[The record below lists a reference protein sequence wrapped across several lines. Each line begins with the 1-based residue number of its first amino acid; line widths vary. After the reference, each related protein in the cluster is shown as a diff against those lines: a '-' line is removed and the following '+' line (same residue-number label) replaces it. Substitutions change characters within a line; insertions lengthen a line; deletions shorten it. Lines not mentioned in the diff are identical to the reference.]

1 MFHYIC
7 KRIFAYK
14 IANNDLNK
22 NKKME
27 NNIKHPGKMIPV
39 KVVGALAEA
48 FGRSIAT
55 IYRWAQRNDDRL
67 TSAKANK
74 VYAEYG
80 FEWKAD
86 DVLDGQLAS

>member
-1 MFHYIC
+1 MV
-7 KRIFAYK
+7 
-14 IANNDLNK
+14 
-22 NKKME
+22 
-27 NNIKHPGKMIPV
+27 NNIKQTGKMIPV

-48 FGRSIAT
+48 FGKSIAT
-55 IYRWAQRNDDRL
+55 IYRWAKSNDDRL